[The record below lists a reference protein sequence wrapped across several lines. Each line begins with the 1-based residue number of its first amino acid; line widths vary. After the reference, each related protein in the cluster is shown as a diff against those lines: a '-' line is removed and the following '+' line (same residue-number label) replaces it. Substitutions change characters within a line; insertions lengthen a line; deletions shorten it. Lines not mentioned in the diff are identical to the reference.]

1 MQQTT
6 EPKITI
12 RMILSERAVRTVIL
26 VALVMLM
33 GVGLIAPTLALYA
46 RSFGVGYG
54 AAGLLLAAFGLG
66 RLAFDLIAGPL
77 VDRFGERLCATAGL
91 LFLAV
96 CAALTAI
103 APVYW
108 LAVALWGLGGA
119 GSAVTFAAQYSYL
132 LKAVP
137 ADRMARTLGV
147 FYTSFNAGIIG
158 GGAAGG
164 FMAARLGLASPLF
177 GFSIL
182 MVVSA
187 LIYAR
192 AVPDLPPRAMEPPP
206 DTEGIA
212 LPTAGSESQFRPWWS
227 HGAGTAIGG
236 AVEVPIERGMPLLR
250 RTTSGFRELLK
261 RRALRTVLV
270 LNFAYM
276 WVIVSVYETLVPL
289 FGHDELG
296 MSEAFIGT
304 VFAVA
309 VATEFFVLYPAG
321 SAADRYGRK
330 PVLVPSFAALGI
342 MVVVL
347 GWASTP
353 TLFLVMMGLLG
364 IAAGFAGV
372 PPAAML
378 SDVVSDG
385 RAGSAVGL
393 FRFAGDLG
401 WFLGPLLA
409 SAAADLV
416 GFKQAFAI
424 AAVPVAAAL
433 LLLLRTPETLRS
445 APSHEEE
452 RHSQDHVRRD

>member
-46 RSFGVGYG
+46 RSFGVGYS

-77 VDRFGERLCATAGL
+77 VDRFGERTCATAGL

-164 FMAARLGLASPLF
+164 FMAARLGLASPLL

-192 AVPDLPPRAMEPPP
+192 AVPDLPPRVIEPAP

-212 LPTAGSESQFRPWWS
+212 LATAG
-227 HGAGTAIGG
+227 GAGTALGG
-236 AVEVPIERGMPLLR
+236 AVEVLAERALPLFR

-330 PVLVPSFAALGI
+330 PVLVPSFAALAI

-353 TLFLVMMGLLG
+353 ALFLVMMGLLG

-378 SDVVSDG
+378 SDVVPDE

-416 GFKQAFAI
+416 GFKEAFAI

-433 LLLLRTPETLRS
+433 LLLLRTPETLRP

-452 RHSQDHVRRD
+452 RHGQDHIRGD